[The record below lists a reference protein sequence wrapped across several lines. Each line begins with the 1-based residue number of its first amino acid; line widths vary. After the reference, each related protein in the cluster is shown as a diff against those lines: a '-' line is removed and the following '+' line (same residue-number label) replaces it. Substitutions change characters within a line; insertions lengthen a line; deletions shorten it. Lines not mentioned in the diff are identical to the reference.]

1 MDPMI
6 SLILSLMIALPQ
18 DAPEDVGRVTFTA
31 GVCGALGWIVDPA
44 ESERMGEAAAL
55 ANLGRTTGDPV
66 AEARAAAE
74 AVEAQFT
81 AEFEAVTNQAA
92 FRTWAAMIEARCD
105 ATAEAYPVLLRRGP
119 DTAAEWAVLQ
129 ERALSR
135 LQP

>member
-1 MDPMI
+1 MI
-6 SLILSLMIALPQ
+6 SLILSLLIAPPQ

-44 ESERMGEAAAL
+44 EGERMAEATVAA
-55 ANLGRTTGDPV
+55 NMGRGAGDPV
-66 AEARAAAE
+66 AEATAAAE

-81 AEFEAVTNQAA
+81 TEFEAVTDQAA

-105 ATAEAYPVLLRRGP
+105 ATAEAYPALLRRGT